1 LYEFQFSQKI
11 SVKIIVLIVRNFY
24 QFIMKVAAFVAA
36 LSASVASVGA
46 FSAVKVGGKIPAV
59 PMFYDFDPDAKHNMA
74 EYTANKKV
82 AVVGLPGAF
91 TPTW

>member
-1 LYEFQFSQKI
+1 MKI
-11 SVKIIVLIVRNFY
+11 
-24 QFIMKVAAFVAA
+24 VAFLAA

-46 FSAVKVGGKIPAV
+46 FSAVKVGGKIPAID
-59 PMFYDFDPDAKHNMA
+59 MLYDFEPEAKLNLA